1 MCVCVHAYVLA
12 YACVFLS
19 RSQNRALPNLD
30 LVNVY
35 LCHTE
40 LFKPSF
46 HDTVSSFKLGGGG
59 GWGVW
64 VEELRK
70 RGGEEKG
77 NSRKS
82 REIYMDKR
90 KVIVSDKVVWLRFLL
105 LMI

>member
-46 HDTVSSFKLGGGG
+46 HDTVSSFKLGGG
-59 GWGVW
+59 WGVGGVGGGIEKERW
-64 VEELRK
+64 GRK
-70 RGGEEKG
+70 REQQKE
-77 NSRKS
+77 
-82 REIYMDKR
+82 
-90 KVIVSDKVVWLRFLL
+90 
-105 LMI
+105 

>member
-1 MCVCVHAYVLA
+1 M
-12 YACVFLS
+12 
-19 RSQNRALPNLD
+19 
-30 LVNVY
+30 
-35 LCHTE
+35 
-40 LFKPSF
+40 
-46 HDTVSSFKLGGGG
+46 
-59 GWGVW
+59 W

-82 REIYMDKR
+82 REIYMEKR